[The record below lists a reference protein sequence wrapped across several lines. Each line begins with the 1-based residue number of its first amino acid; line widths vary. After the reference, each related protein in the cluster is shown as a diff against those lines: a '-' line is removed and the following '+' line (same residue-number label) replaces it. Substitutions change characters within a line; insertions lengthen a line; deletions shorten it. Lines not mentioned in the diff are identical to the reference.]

1 MSENEY
7 IGSEE
12 HFQAIQRAAGMTT
25 AEDRKPET
33 MREALG
39 GLFRAFVDL
48 IKSILRLWVA
58 RIAARVFLITGNLLI
73 RIGWDDG
80 RK

>member
-33 MREALG
+33 LGEALG
-39 GLFRAFVDL
+39 DLGRAWDDL
-48 IKSILRLWVA
+48 MKATGFPRLA
-58 RIAARVFLITGNLLI
+58 DRVLVTIGRVLI
-73 RIGWDDG
+73 RMGWNDG
-80 RK
+80 SK